1 MALLMRAMRW
11 KAIDAGTEA
20 LLSKRALERQQGR
33 WAAQGGTVEP
43 PLRDPPG
50 TAELRGLARLRD
62 AGVITDEEFT
72 AKKRRVLGI

>member
-1 MALLMRAMRW
+1 MALLMTQMRW
-11 KAIDAGTEA
+11 KAIDAGTRA

-33 WAAQGGTVEP
+33 WASQGGTSQP
-43 PLRDPPG
+43 PRRDATG

-62 AGVITDEEFT
+62 EGVITDEEFT